1 MMRIFHLHKGPCKA
15 LLKLPLFLDANSNR
29 SVSLDKISGPL
40 QTSRAI
46 IFASAR
52 AAERLLDTL
61 KFVSLAH
68 HLHLLPLFWLPASNS
83 LSSFGLRSPSLLA
96 STLSSRIRTHLDFL
110 GLHVTNTLPKSNLI
124 QITAHH
130 GPIRRGTSH
139 HLGPCA
145 ALVGRRG
152 EFGLLALFASFHL
165 QWSSSPPP
173 VLLLVCVFM

>member
-1 MMRIFHLHKGPCKA
+1 MPIQIALFHST
-15 LLKLPLFLDANSNR
+15 KLAVHFKHLVPLFLLR
-29 SVSLDKISGPL
+29 HV
-40 QTSRAI
+40 
-46 IFASAR
+46 
-52 AAERLLDTL
+52 LL
-61 KFVSLAH
+61 KG
-68 HLHLLPLFWLPASNS
+68 FWIPSNS
-83 LSSFGLRSPSLLA
+83 SPWLTICTSSHSFGCQHRIRCHPSACDLHHCWPP
-96 STLSSRIRTHLDFL
+96 TLSSRIRTHLDFL
-110 GLHVTNTLPKSNLI
+110 GLHVTNTLLKSNLI